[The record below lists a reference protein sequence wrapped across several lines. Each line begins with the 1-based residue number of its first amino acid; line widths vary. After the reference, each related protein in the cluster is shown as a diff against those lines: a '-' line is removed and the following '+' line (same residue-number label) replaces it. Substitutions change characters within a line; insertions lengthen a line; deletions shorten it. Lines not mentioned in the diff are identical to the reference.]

1 MGRRAGRET
10 ARGDLLLFVGCVA
23 LALIALVLPR
33 QWAQGLTATLRTT
46 AFRPMVIL
54 QDRAA
59 EDLTARFRLKGIQQ
73 QRDSLALAIQQQG
86 ALRQEN
92 DNLRSLVTLRQ
103 RLARPYVAAEV
114 LHRPA
119 STEGRMLLVGAGTTV
134 GVDSFAA
141 VVTAEGLLG
150 AIWNAGPTSSSVMTW
165 VHPEFRA
172 SAVTGDGRVLGLV
185 QPSPAMEGRQPLLE
199 LRGVALRDS
208 LTIGTTVFTSGL
220 GGVFP
225 RGIPIGTVA
234 KIGRDELGYERVYLI
249 RPFVN
254 PGIVSHVLILTAPR
268 DSMFLPLPGGE
279 GP

>member
-10 ARGDLLLFVGCVA
+10 ARGDLFLFAGCVA
-23 LALIALVLPR
+23 LALIALALPR
-33 QWAQGLTATLRTT
+33 SWAQGLTAALRNT

-54 QDRAA
+54 QTRAA
-59 EDLTARFRLKGIQQ
+59 EDLTARFRLKGIQL
-73 QRDSLALAIQQQG
+73 QRDSLALAIQQQA
-86 ALRQEN
+86 ALQQEN
-92 DNLRSLVTLRQ
+92 DNLRSLVGLRQ
-103 RLARPYVAAEV
+103 RLVHPYVAAEV

-119 STEGRMLLVGAGTTV
+119 STEGRMLLVGAGRSV

-141 VVTAEGLLG
+141 VVTADGLLG
-150 AIWNAGPTSSSVMTW
+150 AVWNAGPTTSSVMSW
-165 VHPEFRA
+165 AHPEFRA
-172 SAVTGDGRVLGLV
+172 SAVTGDGRVLGMV
-185 QPSPAMEGRQPLLE
+185 QPSPSMEGRQPLLE

-208 LTIGTTVFTSGL
+208 LTLGTKVFTSGL

-234 KIGRDELGYERVYLI
+234 RIGRDELGYERVYLI

-254 PGIVSHVLILTAPR
+254 PGFVSHVLILTAPR
-268 DSMFLPLPGGE
+268 DSTFLPLPGGE